1 MLSSWTNIASKL
13 NSSLTKAVPRAQCS
27 LAGPCWTML
36 DHAGPLVRWH
46 HKPSNWQGGPAW
58 RSGNEPQNIWQIFL
72 GSGLVIGHM
81 MMLNHFTVSI
91 SSFQKLRFDEV
102 RLVGDTLISWD
113 LWNAKPFQLHNL
125 EKLGNS
131 MVRYG
136 LQRARS
142 QVHTSTLSPSAK
154 KI

>member
-1 MLSSWTNIASKL
+1 MDQHSIQIKLQLSK
-13 NSSLTKAVPRAQCS
+13 SSPKGSMQFS
-27 LAGPCWTML
+27 WTML

-46 HKPSNWQGGPAW
+46 HKPSNWQGGPSLEEWERASEHLADFFGI
-58 RSGNEPQNIWQIFL
+58 RSC
-72 GSGLVIGHM
+72 HR
-81 MMLNHFTVSI
+81 MMLNHVTVNI

-125 EKLGNS
+125 EKLGNN
-131 MVRYG
+131 MIRYG